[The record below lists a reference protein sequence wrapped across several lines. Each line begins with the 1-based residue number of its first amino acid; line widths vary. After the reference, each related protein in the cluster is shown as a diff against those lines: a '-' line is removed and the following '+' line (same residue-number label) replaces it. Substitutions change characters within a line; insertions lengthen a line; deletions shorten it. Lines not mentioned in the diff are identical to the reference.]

1 MKSFN
6 EVAREL
12 KLIYEDLS
20 PEEVERLQKI
30 SNQTQDRSKKIKEI
44 LEGNG
49 WNVSPGFIIKD
60 GVNLQVEKDDHIN
73 AYVKISA
80 DSPQVKVDIEF
91 KKDALKGIDT
101 EDLKQLVVDLEGLI
115 KALN

>member
-30 SNQTQDRSKKIKEI
+30 SNQPQDRS
-44 LEGNG
+44 
-49 WNVSPGFIIKD
+49 
-60 GVNLQVEKDDHIN
+60 
-73 AYVKISA
+73 
-80 DSPQVKVDIEF
+80 
-91 KKDALKGIDT
+91 
-101 EDLKQLVVDLEGLI
+101 
-115 KALN
+115 